1 MVENDYIM
9 RLTHEMVRMWLKL
22 LFNIDEAKEEEI
34 IFENKESGGL
44 YQRLRLLAMD
54 GKVNEAENLLWEY
67 VDNQEESREQEILK
81 AALYFYEYLNGK
93 SNDYLENCGYSRQEI
108 REGICR
114 VMRQYGY
121 GELADTWG
129 DEW

>member
-22 LFNIDEAKEEEI
+22 LFHIDEVKEEEI
-34 IFENKESGGL
+34 IFENKESGDL

-54 GKVNEAENLLWEY
+54 GKVNEAENLLCEY
-67 VDNQEESREQEILK
+67 VDHQEERREQEILK
-81 AALYFYEYLNGK
+81 VALYFYDYLNGK

>member
-1 MVENDYIM
+1 M

-34 IFENKESGGL
+34 IFENKESGDL

-54 GKVNEAENLLWEY
+54 GKVNEAENLLYEY
-67 VDNQEESREQEILK
+67 VDNQEERREQEILK
-81 AALYFYEYLNGK
+81 AALYFYDYLNGK
-93 SNDYLENCGYSRQEI
+93 SNDYLENCAYSRQEI

-114 VMRQYGY
+114 VMRRYGY